1 MGGAA
6 FILPTILKIYRNGA
20 NSMNYNISEKFKS
33 LKPSAIREI
42 FKSLGTPG
50 AISFAAGN
58 PNPDSFPVREMR
70 EIADEIFDKD
80 ASAALQYGITEGYT
94 PLRELVKARLKRV
107 YNIGTPDDELI
118 IVTGGQQGIELTC
131 KVMCN
136 EGDVVLCEN
145 PSFIGALNAFRSLGA
160 KLVGVPLNDD
170 GIDVDKLENALKS
183 NPKAKFLYTIPT
195 FQNPAGITT
204 TLEIRKKVLDLAKK
218 YDILILEDNPYG
230 DLRFKGKDVPT
241 YKSLDTDGRVM
252 YCGSFSK
259 VLSAGMRI
267 GFLCGNKEL
276 IQKIVV
282 AKQVEDVHTNL
293 MFQMICAKY
302 IEKYD
307 LDKHILEIRDMYRH
321 KAELMISALE
331 ENMPKTVSFT
341 RPEGGIFLWCSLPE
355 GASLDEFIKK
365 AGEKNVFVVPGTAFA
380 ADPDEPCRSFRLNYS
395 MPSDGEI
402 VKGIKILA
410 DICREL

>member
-1 MGGAA
+1 
-6 FILPTILKIYRNGA
+6 
-20 NSMNYNISEKFKS
+20 MNYNVSEKFKS

-58 PNPDSFPVREMR
+58 PNPDSFPVDEMR
-70 EIADEIFDKD
+70 KIADEIFEKEPVT
-80 ASAALQYGITEGYT
+80 ALQYGITEGYA

-107 YNIGTPDDELI
+107 YGIGTDDDELI

-170 GIDVDKLENALKS
+170 GIDIAELEEALKN
-183 NPKAKFLYTIPT
+183 NPRAKFLYTIPT

-204 TLEIRKKVLDLAKK
+204 SLEIRKKVLALAEK

-230 DLRFKGKDVPT
+230 DLRFNGEDVPT
-241 YKSLDTDGRVM
+241 YKSMDKCGRVI

-267 GFLCGNKEL
+267 GFLSANKD
-276 IQKIVV
+276 IVSKIVV
-282 AKQVEDVHTNL
+282 AKQVEDVHTNVL
-293 MFQMICAKY
+293 FQMICAKY
-302 IEKYD
+302 IEQYD
-307 LDKHILEIRDMYRH
+307 LEAHIAKIRKMYKH
-321 KAELMISALE
+321 KAELMIGALE
-331 ENMPKTVSFT
+331 EYMPMSVSFT
-341 RPEGGIFLWCSLPE
+341 RPQGGIFLWCSLPE
-355 GASLDEFIKK
+355 GASLDEFVKK
-365 AGEKNVFVVPGTAFA
+365 AGEKLVFVVPGTAFA
-380 ADPDEPCRSFRLNYS
+380 ADPKAPCRSFRLNYS
-395 MPSDGEI
+395 MPSDEEI

-410 DICREL
+410 DIAREL